1 MFKKGD
7 GNTAANCHLIFHTS
21 ICKKMLEHAVMS
33 SKGAHFDK
41 HDILND
47 AQRGFMKKRSCETQL
62 ILTVDDLTKELDKWG
77 QTTPPCN
84 LRQSLPTQYSTNTS
98 SWSFT
103 ISASGAPPF
112 NAFIRTRLYKSQQ
125 GPLTPGVTQSFSIGL
140 TLFFVYI
147 DDLDPTSKPIYDCSQ
162 ITPSSVI
169 KATSQ
174 TPPSTSIGPEQAL
187 EELQCWQVPHIYHF
201 EEKQPT
207 IVNYSLHV
215 IALKRV
221 SSAKYLSVGLKKD
234 LNCCQTTCVKASK
247 TSAFMYRRTEAK
259 VQMNFSNNLI

>member
-1 MFKKGD
+1 
-7 GNTAANCHLIFHTS
+7 
-21 ICKKMLEHAVMS
+21 MS

-47 AQRGFMKKRSCETQL
+47 AQLGFMKKRSCETQL
-62 ILTVDDLTKELDKWG
+62 ILTVDDLAKELDKWS

-84 LRQSLPTQYSTNTS
+84 LHQSLPTRYSTNTS
-98 SWSFT
+98 SWSFS
-103 ISASGAPPF
+103 ISASGAPAF
-112 NAFIRTRLYKSQQ
+112 IAFIRTRLYKSQQ
-125 GPLTPGVTQSFSIGL
+125 APPPPPPLQEWLSFSTGL

-147 DDLDPTSKPIYDCSQ
+147 DDLGPTSKPIYDCSQ

-169 KATSQ
+169 KPTSQ

-201 EEKQPT
+201 KEKQPT
-207 IVNYSLHV
+207 IVNYSLYV

-234 LNCCQTTCVKASK
+234 LNCCPHPSNICEGKQDQCLHVQ
-247 TSAFMYRRTEAK
+247 RR
-259 VQMNFSNNLI
+259 QRQGSNEFLQWPYLTHNRVCCRSHSPHH